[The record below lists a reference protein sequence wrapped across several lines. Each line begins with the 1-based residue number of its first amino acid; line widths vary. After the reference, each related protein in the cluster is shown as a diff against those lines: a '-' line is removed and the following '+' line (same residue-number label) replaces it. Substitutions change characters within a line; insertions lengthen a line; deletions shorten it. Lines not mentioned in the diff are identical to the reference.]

1 MGLATKIS
9 ELLTREAAR
18 PERRG
23 FWGALLRLAAP
34 GLAGVKIA
42 LAAITLLEAMAASGL
57 LGETAA
63 GVSAL
68 LAAQIGR
75 GLASPATTAT
85 ALALIVILDDG
96 GKRAMSIAQ
105 KALQFAIRPLLN
117 ERHRTGFAQGRVD
130 GWVEGRI
137 EGQVEGRVEGKV
149 EGRAETQHE
158 WETWLRR
165 QQNAGATWPP
175 TDPPPGSA
183 PSA

>member
-75 GLASPATTAT
+75 GVASPATTAT

-117 ERHRTGFAQGRVD
+117 ERHRTGFAQG
-130 GWVEGRI
+130 
-137 EGQVEGRVEGKV
+137 QV
-149 EGRAETQHE
+149 ETQHE

-165 QQNAGATWPP
+165 QQDAGATWRPD
-175 TDPPPGSA
+175 DPPPGDTTKPEA
-183 PSA
+183 Q

>member
-42 LAAITLLEAMAASGL
+42 LAAITLLEAMAVSGL

-75 GLASPATTAT
+75 GVASPATTAT

-117 ERHRTGFAQGRVD
+117 ERHRTGFAQGRV
-130 GWVEGRI
+130 
-137 EGQVEGRVEGKV
+137 EGRVEGQV
-149 EGRAETQHE
+149 ETQNE
-158 WETWLRR
+158 WETWLQRR
-165 QQNAGATWPP
+165 QDAGTTWPP
-175 TDPPPGSA
+175 DDPPPGDTTKPEA
-183 PSA
+183 Q